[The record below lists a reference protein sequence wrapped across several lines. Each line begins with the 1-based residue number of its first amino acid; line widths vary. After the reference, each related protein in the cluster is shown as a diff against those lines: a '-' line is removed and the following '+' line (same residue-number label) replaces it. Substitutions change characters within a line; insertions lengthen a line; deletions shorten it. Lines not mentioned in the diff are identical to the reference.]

1 MGREDWTPL
10 NLRCSRLRILGFETI
25 MSQSFENFGYNV
37 HLVESATYDR
47 SSPTVKAYYSFT
59 ASGVF
64 DICAKLDKFYNDFTS
79 WR

>member
-1 MGREDWTPL
+1 MGREDFTPL
-10 NLRCSRLRILGFETI
+10 KLRCTRLRILGFEVITSEDH
-25 MSQSFENFGYNV
+25 MRCAYHV

-47 SSPTVKAYYSFT
+47 SSPTLKAYHSFT

>member
-1 MGREDWTPL
+1 MGREDWSPL
-10 NLRCSRLRILGFETI
+10 NLRLTRLRVLGFETI
-25 MSQSFENFGYNV
+25 MSQDHMRCGYYV
-37 HLVESATYDR
+37 HLVESATYDGAP
-47 SSPTVKAYYSFT
+47 PTVKAYHSFT